1 MSRHPQQSG
10 HLSDQVKL
18 DPQSS
23 DVMSPDALENEDDL
37 NALELFEK
45 EIDKVRP
52 SKPYTQTTA
61 PVFHSAPSA
70 PNSQLSHRNNLAS
83 SSTPLEQPPVQ
94 WSSMDGIG
102 AAPQWSHGPPQYGP
116 QPLPSSV
123 SLPSPPPPVSHQPL
137 SGPIGLANVHPY
149 VEQQQPQTH
158 TEASAD
164 VTENEQEEKQAKA
177 SATVKRTA
185 AGKVWHDH
193 TMEEWPEDDHR
204 LFVGDL
210 GPDATD
216 AQLTTAFSKYTS
228 FHMAR
233 VVKDKRTSV
242 CRGYGFVSFGNA
254 ADMLSAIKEMNGKY
268 VGSRPVKLRQS
279 NWKKRSLTKDKW
291 KRVHALRSISK
302 R

>member
-1 MSRHPQQSG
+1 MS
-10 HLSDQVKL
+10 L
-18 DPQSS
+18 
-23 DVMSPDALENEDDL
+23 DALENEDDL

-45 EIDKVRP
+45 EIEEV
-52 SKPYTQTTA
+52 TTA
-61 PVFHSAPSA
+61 PAFHSAPSA
-70 PNSQLSHRNNLAS
+70 ANSQVSHRNNLAS
-83 SSTPLEQPPVQ
+83 SSAPLEQPPVQ
-94 WSSMDGIG
+94 WSSMNGIG
-102 AAPQWSHGPPQYGP
+102 TGPQWSHGPPQYGP
-116 QPLPSSV
+116 QPLPPSV

-137 SGPIGLANVHPY
+137 LGPIGLRDAHSYVDQHP
-149 VEQQQPQTH
+149 ETH
-158 TEASAD
+158 TQTSGD
-164 VTENEQEEKQAKA
+164 VAENEQEEKQEKA

-185 AGKVWHDH
+185 AGKVWHDA

-210 GPDATD
+210 GTDATD
-216 AQLTTAFSKYTS
+216 ATLTTAFSKYTS
-228 FHMAR
+228 FNMAR

-268 VGSRPVKLRQS
+268 VGSRPVKLRRS

>member
-1 MSRHPQQSG
+1 
-10 HLSDQVKL
+10 
-18 DPQSS
+18 
-23 DVMSPDALENEDDL
+23 MSPYAVENEDDL

-45 EIDKVRP
+45 EIEKVHP
-52 SKPYTQTTA
+52 SKPYTQTIA
-61 PVFHSAPSA
+61 PAFQSSSSAS
-70 PNSQLSHRNNLAS
+70 NSQLSHHNNLAPS
-83 SSTPLEQPPVQ
+83 SAPFDQPPMQ
-94 WSSMDGIG
+94 WSSMNGLG
-102 AAPQWSHGPPQYGP
+102 ESSQWSHGPPQYGP
-116 QPLPSSV
+116 HPLPSSV
-123 SLPSPPPPVSHQPL
+123 SLPPPPLPASRQPL
-137 SGPIGLANVHPY
+137 LGPIGLADVHPY
-149 VEQQQPQTH
+149 VEQHPQTH
-158 TEASAD
+158 SQTSAD
-164 VTENEQEEKQAKA
+164 VVENEQEEKEAKA

-185 AGKVWHDH
+185 AGKVWHDA

-228 FHMAR
+228 FNMAR

-242 CRGYGFVSFGNA
+242 CRGYGFVSFGDA

-268 VGSRPVKLRQS
+268 VGSRPVKLRRS